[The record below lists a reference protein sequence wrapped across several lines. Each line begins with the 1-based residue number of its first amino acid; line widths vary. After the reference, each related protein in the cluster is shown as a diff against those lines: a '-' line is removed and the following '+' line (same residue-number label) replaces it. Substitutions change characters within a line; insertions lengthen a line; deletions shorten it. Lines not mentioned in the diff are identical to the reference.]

1 MSKNVF
7 LNQMTKSLNL
17 TEVPN
22 GAIMNKSTLNS
33 LLDLFGRIGSL
44 RQCSEDEI
52 TTLFDK
58 AYKEDSLRAIKCV
71 FYAGDILEGQGE
83 RRTFRILMKHIAI
96 NYTQALK
103 NNLNLIPELNRW
115 DSIYA
120 LFDTPL
126 EEAAIGL
133 IKHQILADLKSNKPS
148 LCAKWLKSCNTSSKE
163 SCELGKKTA
172 RLLNLGNFSD
182 PNSFEYK
189 KKNEFIYRKVLSN
202 LRERINVVEKKMSS
216 ANWSDINYNH
226 VPSKAMANYKEA
238 FDRNDSER
246 FGLYIEGLKTGETKI
261 NSKALYP
268 YEIVKNIMR
277 NPHHMNDMQKSIAE
291 AQWNSLPNYITNPDM
306 KGLCVVDVSGS
317 MSGIPMEV
325 AVSLGLYV
333 SERCTGVYHNKFI
346 TFSENPSI
354 VDVKGDT
361 IFDKVN
367 NMRGADWGYNTNLEK
382 VFDLI
387 LNTALKNKASQE
399 DIPEYLIIITD
410 MGWDS
415 LEGNSRYRGFGNNT
429 FIESMRNR
437 FESHGYKMPILVLWN
452 VDSDVFPMTADEN
465 GWISVSGYSPTVFKA
480 LLSEELLG
488 AEDLEAEKINPVDAM
503 LVVLDGERYNSITIN
518 Q

>member
-226 VPSKAMANYKEA
+226 VPSRAMNIYQNA
-238 FDRNDSER
+238 FTRQDWER
-246 FGLYIEGLKTGETKI
+246 YEEYVKGLSTGKSTI

-268 YEIVKNIMR
+268 YEIVKKVLRGQVRSDI
-277 NPHHMNDMQKSIAE
+277 DKGIAN
-291 AQWNSLPNYITNPDM
+291 AQWDSLPNYITNPEM

-317 MSGIPMEV
+317 MSGTPIEV
-325 AVSLGLYV
+325 AIATGLYV
-333 SERCTGVYHNKFI
+333 AEKCTGTYHNKFI
-346 TFSENPSI
+346 TFSSSPQI
-354 VDVKGDT
+354 VDVKGDN
-361 IFDKVN
+361 IVEKIK
-367 NMRGADWGYNTNLEK
+367 NMERADWGYNTNLES
-382 VFDLI
+382 VFNLI
-387 LNTALKNKASQE
+387 LQTAVKNKAPQS
-399 DIPEYLIIITD
+399 DIPEYLIILTD
-410 MGWDS
+410 MGWDR

-429 FIESMRNR
+429 FIESIRTR
-437 FESHGYKMPILVLWN
+437 FENAGYKLPVLVLWN
-452 VDSDVFPMTADEN
+452 IDSKVQPMTADEN

-503 LVVLDGERYNSITIN
+503 LVILDGERYSSITI
-518 Q
+518 